1 MHSTAAVEHG
11 HELQALEAALLAE
24 HTLVRVGFRAPVFDR
39 RYTLVRP
46 LGRGARGLVWC
57 AHDGKLDRD
66 IALKLYPY
74 HPGDRLAGEVTREA
88 QALAQLRHP
97 AVVQVFDYGHGSF
110 DSNGRECLYVTMECL
125 DGRPLRVW
133 LGEPRTAMEILAVF
147 LRAGE
152 GLLAAHQRGLI
163 HHDFKPDNVV
173 LERDGSPRIVDFGL
187 ASAEIVAARA
197 DGPDVSLPGERRPVL
212 GTPAYLAPE
221 AIAGQADARSDQFSF
236 AASLWQ
242 ALFGTFPYD
251 EHAFDSL
258 SRATL
263 RDPPARED
271 LNPQLIA
278 ALRRALAPSPAAR
291 FPDMAALLGALREL
305 PQVQVDH
312 RPTTIARP
320 PVPASRSAPYL
331 LTAFALATSGAA
343 YGFWPTDESPED
355 AATPIAPGQPV
366 LALPGPT
373 CELDEIVGDW
383 HYHTSVEWSEFI
395 DLIGVSG
402 QYKVGFTTQD
412 NCRYDTLVT
421 KLGDSGK
428 PYTES
433 RRDRVSAQAS
443 TLPGFDAHL
452 AAEIWLAKRSDAELA
467 QPTAPAVRRRDAHY
481 LVDYTI
487 DGARLVGHWR
497 YLAEKDGHVLMTGAL
512 RGGRTAPTSVPD
524 GITDL
529 PCRSQCALLCAGG
542 QAEARCVQERCHD
555 PRAAVHDCGA
565 PDLDF
570 AASPQTEPGSPL
582 HYYNPE
588 TDRKQPDLCLQI
600 AERLAGTWSFHQ
612 RAATGGQAGE
622 ATSHQVTLRV
632 AGCTLRGTARERG
645 LELDGEVR
653 ADGVWT
659 LRARGD
665 GVASDWT
672 LTGWD
677 PAFGR
682 FTALDGQVSG
692 PMSAYRLR
700 R

>member
-1 MHSTAAVEHG
+1 MQRASFDEASTAYPVAVSQDLMASPPAIYPGQLLGDRYNVGERIGGGGMADVFRGRDPYLHRDVAIKVIKHG
-11 HELQALEAALLAE
+11 MASGEMCARMLQEGRATAAIDHPHLLRV
-24 HTLVRVGFRAPVFDR
+24 LDFGRVGATV
-39 RYTLVRP
+39 YLVTDLLRGCSLAQHLRSRP
-46 LGRGARGLVWC
+46 DARLGWRDAIELLLPALDALAKIHDHGLV
-57 AHDGKLDRD
+57 HRD
-66 IALKLYPY
+66 L
-74 HPGDRLAGEVTREA
+74 
-88 QALAQLRHP
+88 
-97 AVVQVFDYGHGSF
+97 
-110 DSNGRECLYVTMECL
+110 
-125 DGRPLRVW
+125 
-133 LGEPRTAMEILAVF
+133 
-147 LRAGE
+147 
-152 GLLAAHQRGLI
+152 
-163 HHDFKPDNVV
+163 KPDNLFVHH
-173 LERDGSPRIVDFGL
+173 RDGREALIVLDLGIAKVSPALR
-187 ASAEIVAARA
+187 SAGALQTTESGR
-197 DGPDVSLPGERRPVL
+197 VL

-433 RRDRVSAQAS
+433 RRDRVSAQDRYEMALDLDAS
-443 TLPGFDAHL
+443 HLPTL
-452 AAEIWLAKRSDAELA
+452 
-467 QPTAPAVRRRDAHY
+467 
-481 LVDYTI
+481 
-487 DGARLVGHWR
+487 
-497 YLAEKDGHVLMTGAL
+497 GAL
-512 RGGRTAPTSVPD
+512 R
-524 GITDL
+524 
-529 PCRSQCALLCAGG
+529 
-542 QAEARCVQERCHD
+542 
-555 PRAAVHDCGA
+555 
-565 PDLDF
+565 
-570 AASPQTEPGSPL
+570 
-582 HYYNPE
+582 
-588 TDRKQPDLCLQI
+588 QI
-600 AERLAGTWSFHQ
+600 AMDNADYDKAARYIDQEQSYTPAPRQ
-612 RAATGGQAGE
+612 RAR
-622 ATSHQVTLRV
+622 L
-632 AGCTLRGTARERG
+632 LAR
-645 LELDGEVR
+645 
-653 ADGVWT
+653 
-659 LRARGD
+659 
-665 GVASDWT
+665 
-672 LTGWD
+672 
-677 PAFGR
+677 
-682 FTALDGQVSG
+682 
-692 PMSAYRLR
+692 
-700 R
+700 

>member
-1 MHSTAAVEHG
+1 MHSTAAIEHG
-11 HELQALEAALLAE
+11 HELQALESALLAE

-57 AHDGKLDRD
+57 AHDGKMHRE

-74 HPGDRLAGEVTREA
+74 HPGDRLAEEVTREA
-88 QALAQLRHP
+88 RALAQLRHP

-133 LGEPRTAMEILAVF
+133 LGEPRTAAEILAVF

-152 GLLAAHQRGLI
+152 GLVAAHQRGLV
-163 HHDFKPDNVV
+163 HRDFKPDNVV

-197 DGPDVSLPGERRPVL
+197 DGPEVSLPGERRPVL

-242 ALFGTFPYD
+242 ALFGSFPYD

-271 LNPQLIA
+271 LNPQILV

-291 FPDMAALLGALREL
+291 FADMAALLAALREA

-312 RPTTIARP
+312 EPTAIARP
-320 PVPASRSAPYL
+320 PAPTSRSGPYL
-331 LTAFALATSGAA
+331 LAGFALIASGAA
-343 YGFWPTDESPED
+343 YGLWPTLEPAVDEP
-355 AATPIAPGQPV
+355 AQRPVPAP
-366 LALPGPT
+366 PGPT
-373 CELDEIVGDW
+373 CELDELLAGDW
-383 HYHTSVEWSEFI
+383 QYHTSVEWSEFI

-402 QYKVGFTTQD
+402 QYRVGFTTQD

-421 KLGDSGK
+421 KLGDSGNAY
-428 PYTES
+428 PNA

-443 TLPGFDAHL
+443 KLPGFDAHL
-452 AAEIWLAKRSDAELA
+452 AAELWLAQRSDAELA
-467 QPTAPAVRRRDAHY
+467 QPTAPAVRRRGAHY
-481 LVDYTI
+481 LVEYTV

-497 YLAEKDGHVLMTGAL
+497 YFAEKDGHVLMTGAL
-512 RGGRTAPTSVPD
+512 RGGRTAPTSVPA
-524 GITDL
+524 GIADL

-542 QAEARCVQERCHD
+542 QAEARCVQDRCRD
-555 PRAAVHDCGA
+555 PRAAVQDCGA
-565 PDLDF
+565 PDPDF

-582 HYYNPE
+582 HYYNPD
-588 TDRKQPDLCLQI
+588 TDRKQPDRCLQI
-600 AERLAGTWSFHQ
+600 AERLAGAWTFHL
-612 RAATGGQAGE
+612 RAATGAHAGE
-622 ATSHQVTLRV
+622 ATEHQVTLRV
-632 AGCTLRGTARERG
+632 AGCTLRGTARDRG
-645 LELDGEVR
+645 V
-653 ADGVWT
+653 
-659 LRARGD
+659 
-665 GVASDWT
+665 
-672 LTGWD
+672 
-677 PAFGR
+677 
-682 FTALDGQVSG
+682 
-692 PMSAYRLR
+692 
-700 R
+700 